1 LVKKKNNGSAAAPL
15 TLHQAVELCPVPQT
29 PSRDGATLDQDRLE
43 RPTGPL
49 TVEMREAIFRT
60 FIWLARQSDGCLTV
74 RQVATVLELSRM
86 GEVDF
91 GATADR
97 IGVPRPA
104 LSRIVERLVES
115 GLVVRRETPADR
127 RRLLLS
133 ITAQGVE
140 LAEGI
145 LQGGQK
151 KEEAELSP
159 PRMGPPGTIGEA
171 GIENG
176 PLLLS
181 GTLSFST
188 TPTSPHSR
196 RRRHRTR

>member
-1 LVKKKNNGSAAAPL
+1 LVKKKNNRFVAAPL
-15 TLHQAVELCPVPQT
+15 TLHQAVEMSPMPQT
-29 PSRDGATLDQDRLE
+29 PSCGGATLEQDRLE

-49 TVEMREAIFRT
+49 AVEIREAIFRT

-97 IGVPRPA
+97 IGVPRSA
-104 LSRIVERLVES
+104 LSRIVERLVDS

-140 LAEGI
+140 LADGI
-145 LQGGQK
+145 LQSSQER
-151 KEEAELSP
+151 EEAELSP

-171 GIENG
+171 SIENG

-188 TPTSPHSR
+188 TPTSLR
-196 RRRHRTR
+196 NRRRHHRTR

>member
-1 LVKKKNNGSAAAPL
+1 MVNEKNHRLAATPL
-15 TLHQAVELCPVPQT
+15 TLHQAVELSQVPQT
-29 PSRDGATLDQDRLE
+29 PSHGGAPLDQARLE
-43 RPTGPL
+43 RPTGPVA
-49 TVEMREAIFRT
+49 VEMREAIFRT
-60 FIWLARQSDGCLTV
+60 FNWLARQSDGCLTV

-86 GEVDF
+86 GEADF

-104 LSRIVERLVES
+104 LSRIVERLVDN
-115 GLVVRRETPADR
+115 GLVVRRETPTDR

-133 ITAQGVE
+133 ITVQGVE
-140 LAEGI
+140 LVEGI
-145 LQGGQK
+145 LWGGREG
-151 KEEAELSP
+151 EEVALSL
-159 PRMGPPGTIGEA
+159 PRMEPPGTMDDP

-188 TPTSPHSR
+188 TPASSRSGR
-196 RRRHRTR
+196 RRRRTR

>member
-1 LVKKKNNGSAAAPL
+1 L
-15 TLHQAVELCPVPQT
+15 E
-29 PSRDGATLDQDRLE
+29 QDRLE
-43 RPTGPL
+43 QPTGPL
-49 TVEMREAIFRT
+49 AVEIREAIFRT

-151 KEEAELSP
+151 REEAELSP

>member
-1 LVKKKNNGSAAAPL
+1 LAKKPARRSVAAPL
-15 TLHQAVELCPVPQT
+15 MLHQPGGLSAAPRTL
-29 PSRDGATLDQDRLE
+29 SHGGATLDQDRLE
-43 RPTGPL
+43 QPPGPL
-49 TVEMREAIFRT
+49 TAEAREAIFRT
-60 FIWLARQSDGCLTV
+60 FVWLARQSDGCLTV

-97 IGVPRPA
+97 IGVPRSA
-104 LSRIVERLVES
+104 LSRIVERLADS
-115 GLVVRRETPADR
+115 GLVVRRETPEDR

-145 LQGGQK
+145 LQGGQ
-151 KEEAELSP
+151 ERDEAESSP
-159 PRMGPPGTIGEA
+159 PSMSPPGAMGEM
-171 GIENG
+171 GIEDG

-188 TPTSPHSR
+188 TPTPPHNG

>member
-1 LVKKKNNGSAAAPL
+1 MVKKKNNRFVAAPL
-15 TLHQAVELCPVPQT
+15 TLHQAVEMSPMPQT
-29 PSRDGATLDQDRLE
+29 PSCGGATLEQDRLE
-43 RPTGPL
+43 QPTGPL
-49 TVEMREAIFRT
+49 AVEIREAIFRT

-97 IGVPRPA
+97 IGVPRSA
-104 LSRIVERLVES
+104 LSRIVERLVDS

-140 LAEGI
+140 LADGI
-145 LQGGQK
+145 LQSSQER
-151 KEEAELSP
+151 EEAELSP

-171 GIENG
+171 SIENG

-188 TPTSPHSR
+188 TPTSLRNGR
-196 RRRHRTR
+196 RHHRTR

>member
-1 LVKKKNNGSAAAPL
+1 MVNKKNNRSVVVPL
-15 TLHQAVELCPVPQT
+15 ALHQTVEISPVPQT
-29 PSRDGATLDQDRLE
+29 PSCGGATLEQDRLE
-43 RPTGPL
+43 PPTGPL
-49 TVEMREAIFRT
+49 AVEIREAIFRT

-97 IGVPRPA
+97 IGVPRSA
-104 LSRIVERLVES
+104 LSRIVERLVDS

-140 LAEGI
+140 LADGI
-145 LQGGQK
+145 LQSSQER
-151 KEEAELSP
+151 EEAELST

-188 TPTSPHSR
+188 TPTSLR
-196 RRRHRTR
+196 NRRRHHRTR

>member
-1 LVKKKNNGSAAAPL
+1 MVNKKNNRSVVVPL
-15 TLHQAVELCPVPQT
+15 ALHQTVEISPVPQT
-29 PSRDGATLDQDRLE
+29 PSCGGATLEQDRLE
-43 RPTGPL
+43 PPTGPL
-49 TVEMREAIFRT
+49 AVEIREAIFRT

-97 IGVPRPA
+97 IGIPRSA
-104 LSRIVERLVES
+104 LSRIVDRLVDS
-115 GLVVRRETPADR
+115 GLVARRETPADR

-133 ITAQGVE
+133 ITPQGAE

-145 LQGGQK
+145 LQGGQ
-151 KEEAELSP
+151 EEDVALSP
-159 PRMGPPGTIGEA
+159 IRMVPPGAMGDP
-171 GIENG
+171 GLENG

-188 TPTSPHSR
+188 PPASSR
-196 RRRHRTR
+196 DGRRHRRAR